1 MAKIKISHL
10 SSGCYRSV
18 IRNRDAMTEVAELA
32 IAFFRENA
40 IPYPQIAVSG
50 TSGILP
56 AVLLNYEAGYPFVII
71 RKEKENS
78 HGSPVEHC
86 ETIYQPRG
94 VWILDDFIA
103 SGETVDRMANLL
115 ISEGYTVDGIILY
128 AAGNVGYPNDYE
140 KLRSVKTPSGYRIN
154 IRQYNLLS
162 APFVCE

>member
-78 HGSPVEHC
+78 HWK
-86 ETIYQPRG
+86 T
-94 VWILDDFIA
+94 L
-103 SGETVDRMANLL
+103 T
-115 ISEGYTVDGIILY
+115 
-128 AAGNVGYPNDYE
+128 
-140 KLRSVKTPSGYRIN
+140 LR
-154 IRQYNLLS
+154 IRQHLQI
-162 APFVCE
+162 